1 MGTVFGSL
9 KSGKRWRER
18 LGEIRAPTLVLHGAD
33 DPFFPLG
40 NGEAL
45 AREIPGAELVV
56 LPGAG
61 QVLQAPDWDRV
72 ADAMLRQ
79 AAPGTTRPDS

>member
-1 MGTVFGSL
+1 M
-9 KSGKRWRER
+9 
-18 LGEIRAPTLVLHGAD
+18 IHGAD

-61 QVLQAPDWDRV
+61 QVLQGTDWDLV
-72 ADAMLRQ
+72 TEAMLRQ